1 MHANTAL
8 AAEPAAPPMIVAPE
22 RIPGALWLISGV
34 LAALALVGA
43 GLWANWLIGAPAEL
57 FADPTWRFICH

>member
-1 MHANTAL
+1 
-8 AAEPAAPPMIVAPE
+8 MIVAPE